1 MQTCHPVSW
10 GSRPGEVHA
19 DDYRTTLI
27 PALDAQDGPLRLVY
41 VLGDRFEGYSGGA
54 AWQDAKL
61 GLDHHGRWHRAAIV
75 TDTDWLRHLA
85 GAFAGWCPARSRCSP
100 RRAGRRHRLG
110 RRRRLKPLPVRPTVR
125 RPAGEARR
133 CVDAVDEVA
142 GVRVH

>member
-1 MQTCHPVSW
+1 MLEPIADLPPGVV
-10 GSRPGEVHA
+10 GFEAVGEVHA

-85 GAFAGWCPARSRCSP
+85 GAFGWMVPGAFEVFP
-100 RRAGRRHRLG
+100 LAERA
-110 RRRRLKPLPVRPTVR
+110 
-125 RPAGEARR
+125 
-133 CVDAVDEVA
+133 DAIAWVA
-142 GVRVH
+142 ADD